1 MELELTAPLAFV
13 QQGRL
18 ECLTTPSLT
27 ITGLNKAREG
37 GREASRRRDQCH
49 RSPRAISFQIALS
62 NCRGSFFFSF
72 SSELYRMDPPQN
84 FNVYFTLCDP
94 LRQRID
100 RKERMRKKEKRR
112 RSEYRVK
119 EKRVYC
125 LRASSSSKE

>member
-62 NCRGSFFFSF
+62 NCRGSFFFFPSQA
-72 SSELYRMDPPQN
+72 SYTGWILLRISM
-84 FNVYFTLCDP
+84 FTL
-94 LRQRID
+94 LYAILLD
-100 RKERMRKKEKRR
+100 RGSIEKRGC
-112 RSEYRVK
+112 
-119 EKRVYC
+119 EKKKN
-125 LRASSSSKE
+125 AGDQSTE

>member
-62 NCRGSFFFSF
+62 NCRGSFFFF
-72 SSELYRMDPPQN
+72 LLKRVIQDGSSEFQCLLYFMS
-84 FNVYFTLCDP
+84 

-100 RKERMRKKEKRR
+100 RKERVRKKEKRR